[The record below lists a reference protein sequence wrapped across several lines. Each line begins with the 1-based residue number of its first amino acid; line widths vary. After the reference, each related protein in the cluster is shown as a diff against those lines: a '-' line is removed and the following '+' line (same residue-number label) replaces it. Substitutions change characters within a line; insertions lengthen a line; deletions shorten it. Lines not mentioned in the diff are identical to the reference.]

1 MSNSTCHPSIYRGSG
16 QAHTQYSKS
25 TLRVTMLPVF
35 LLVASPVSVE
45 GLSKDH
51 CLGYDALCTT
61 ADYEVRRYKDS
72 VWVGIHGSYT
82 HNLRTDSAPLH
93 LYLAGRNL
101 EEMKIQY
108 TGQELVSLTGRR
120 VLAIYMMLPEEL
132 WDNPP
137 TATNTEVFITRFPV
151 MDVFAR
157 IIRGFVITDAD
168 DFNHTLSEQNTPV
181 NNSNFFVYSCLGKSM
196 ESSRLPKMD
205 SKASPH
211 FPQMSSKSVPRFAPM
226 SRNSEASP
234 HFPEM

>member
-1 MSNSTCHPSIYRGSG
+1 M
-16 QAHTQYSKS
+16 
-25 TLRVTMLPVF
+25 RVTMLPVF